1 MDKHIFSQWQVALC
15 ALFVLADGLYLPAG
29 STHWLALLCGAALS
43 AALLLLLG
51 KLPGTLLDLVSA
63 VLALLLPLRSL
74 FRLYPFWDYAGLPP
88 LLAAALFLLTACLL
102 ARRGADCLFMWS
114 YPVMLAAGVLLFLS
128 VGVTLPDWE
137 TRFLEVPQAAP
148 FLRECISTL
157 PGYLAVLLPA
167 RLAGDAKAPA
177 RGILLGG
184 VFLSLLSLRTLLL
197 LGGAVYPYPSYAAAG
212 LAAVGDFLRRC
223 EVVFGA
229 VLVICECTRV
239 AACFSFLRTAAPRK
253 VAARR

>member
-29 STHWLALLCGAALS
+29 PTHWLALLCGAALS
-43 AALLLLLG
+43 AALLLLIG
-51 KLPGTLLDLVSA
+51 KLPGTLLDFVSA

-88 LLAAALFLLTACLL
+88 LL
-102 ARRGADCLFMWS
+102 
-114 YPVMLAAGVLLFLS
+114 S

-137 TRFLEVPQAAP
+137 TRFLEVPQAVP

-253 VAARR
+253 AAARR